1 MFLRRKA
8 NNSGSISVQVIN
20 KGTGRYRVIKS
31 FGVGITE
38 TEVIRLEEN
47 ARQYIREQT
56 GTNRSLFEYEDEIR
70 LNDFVSNI
78 SNSQIKVIG
87 PEIIF
92 GTLYDRIG
100 YGSLN
105 NELFK
110 HLVVTRLFNP
120 GSKLKT
126 IDYLSR
132 YQGINFNISKIYCFL
147 DE

>member
-20 KGTGRYRVIKS
+20 KGKGRYRVIKS

-56 GTNRSLFEYEDEIR
+56 GTNRSLFEYEDEIK
-70 LNDFVSNI
+70 LNDFVSTI
-78 SNSQIKVIG
+78 SKSQVKVIG

-92 GTLYDRIG
+92 GTLYDTIG
-100 YGSLN
+100 
-105 NELFK
+105 
-110 HLVVTRLFNP
+110 
-120 GSKLKT
+120 
-126 IDYLSR
+126 
-132 YQGINFNISKIYCFL
+132 
-147 DE
+147 